1 MSDADALF
9 ERGAQARREGR
20 NDLARALFLD
30 ALAREPTHRNAA
42 LALAFLFREEGEGG
56 KAAEAL
62 RPLVRAPVSQPRELA
77 AIAEFVAETG
87 ETDLALEALGRAR
100 TESGE
105 TPAFLFAHGRLLF
118 QTGRFDEARE
128 AFVRTFARDPHHAGA
143 YYQWVQTRRWTGR
156 EGDEAL
162 EVLARAAAAAPS
174 PETLSAI
181 SFARAKVADDLGRTD
196 EAFARLHE
204 ANALRKSALPPFD
217 HAFYEEWLETFLP
230 GSGRLE
236 GAPPAPA
243 VTDAPRSG
251 DGEPPP
257 APLFVVGL
265 PRSGT
270 TLLARLLLRRGD
282 AALAGE
288 PDLLGRLAEHLT
300 GPGGRS
306 RDLRRALEA
315 LPSTERDRLAEA
327 YLRGL
332 RTRIGGRRPRWAI
345 DKNPLNLWFLP
356 LLRTLF
362 PRAPVLWCRRD
373 RRDVLLSLY
382 FQNFAHPALDFS
394 YDLAD
399 LDRHLLLVA
408 RAEEAI
414 LAEVD
419 PHLLP
424 LDYETFVR
432 DPQAALRAAGRILGP
447 APHPNGE
454 GEAVLG
460 EESRIATAS
469 TWQARQPPHT
479 GSVGRWRRYARFL
492 LAAHPALRG
501 HGFTADLDDPPAA

>member
-1 MSDADALF
+1 MSDADTLF
-9 ERGAQARREGR
+9 ARGAQARQEGR
-20 NDLARALFLD
+20 NDLARTLFLD

-62 RPLVRAPVSQPRELA
+62 RPLVRAPVSRPQELA

-87 ETDLALEALGRAR
+87 ETDLALEALERAR
-100 TESGE
+100 AESGE
-105 TPAFLFAHGRLLF
+105 APALLFAHGRLLF

-128 AFVRTFARDPHHAGA
+128 AFRRAFARDPHHGGA

-162 EVLARAAAAAPS
+162 EVLTRATAGPSS

-181 SFARAKVADDLGRTD
+181 SFARAKVADDLGRTG
-196 EAFARLHE
+196 EAFANLHA
-204 ANALRKSALPPFD
+204 ANALRKSTLPPFD

-230 GSGRLE
+230 GSGGHE
-236 GAPPAPA
+236 GALPAPA
-243 VTDAPRSG
+243 ATDAPRAG
-251 DGEPPP
+251 DPLPEPV
-257 APLFVVGL
+257 FVVGL

-288 PDLLGRLAEHLT
+288 LDLLGRLAGHLT
-300 GPGGRS
+300 GPHGRP
-306 RDLRRALEA
+306 RDLRRALET
-315 LPSTERDRLAEA
+315 LPSSEREGLAEA
-327 YLRGL
+327 YLHEL
-332 RTRIGGRRPRWAI
+332 RARIGGRRPRWVL
-345 DKNPLNLWFLP
+345 DKNPLNVWFLP

-362 PRAPVLWCRRD
+362 PRAPVFWCRRD

-399 LDRHLLLVA
+399 LERHLLLAA

-414 LAEVD
+414 LAGRD

-432 DPQAALRAAGRILGP
+432 DPLAALRPSEKILGP
-447 APHPNGE
+447 APHPNGKEKAALENE
-454 GEAVLG
+454 G
-460 EESRIATAS
+460 RITTAS
-469 TWQARQPPHT
+469 AWQARQPLHT
-479 GSVGRWRRYARFL
+479 GSVGRWHRYARFL
-492 LAAHPALRG
+492 VDAHPALRH
-501 HGFTADLDDPPAA
+501 HGFTIDPDDPSGT